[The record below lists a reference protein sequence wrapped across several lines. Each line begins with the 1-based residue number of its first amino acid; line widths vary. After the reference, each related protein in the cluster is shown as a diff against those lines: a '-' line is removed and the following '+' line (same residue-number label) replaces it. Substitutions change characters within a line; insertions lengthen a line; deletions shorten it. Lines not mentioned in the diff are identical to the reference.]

1 MGESMFSI
9 MSISSWWL
17 VAGALFM
24 ALEAFGVPGVGFV
37 FAGLAAIAVGA
48 LMLAGILA
56 QDDFVLQFALWF
68 IATAGMAYV
77 LWKPMK
83 RWRLN
88 PDAKDQFNNMVGTQ
102 ATITGGALVK
112 GKPGKAK
119 WSGAVMSAELSQDAG
134 VSEIAEGEIAEV
146 ADVRGNVLILIPKS

>member
-1 MGESMFSI
+1 MGESMLSI
-9 MSISSWWL
+9 MSVSSWWL

-24 ALEAFGVPGVGFV
+24 ALEAFGIPGIGFV

-48 LMLAGILA
+48 LMLAGVLA
-56 QDDFVLQFALWF
+56 QDDFILQFALWF
-68 IATAGMAYV
+68 IVTAGMAFV

-88 PDAKDQFNNMVGTQ
+88 PNARDQFNNMIGTS
-102 ATITGGALVK
+102 ATVTGGPLVK

-119 WSGAVMSAELSQDAG
+119 WSGAIMSAELAEDA
-134 VSEIAEGEIAEV
+134 SAAEIAEGEIAQI
-146 ADVRGNVLILIPKS
+146 ADVRGNVLILKPKS